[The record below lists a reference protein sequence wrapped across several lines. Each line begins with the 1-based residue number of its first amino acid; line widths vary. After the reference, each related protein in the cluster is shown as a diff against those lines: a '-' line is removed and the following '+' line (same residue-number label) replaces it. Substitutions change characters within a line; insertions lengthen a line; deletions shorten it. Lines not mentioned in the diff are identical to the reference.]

1 MKLSIILRFCL
12 WFMGISMAFPSL
24 SQTMLVTNG
33 NTSSRIILKEN
44 NQISWTAANLLQTF
58 IQKVTSCKLPVVI
71 SQTPRKGDILIGG
84 QSPAEV
90 TEDGFSISTQ
100 DGILKIS
107 GKENGVVYGVV
118 TLLEQYLGID
128 YWGENEYSLTPSKTV
143 NLPLINKVENPG
155 FRYRQTQCY
164 AIHTDSIYKWWN
176 RLEEPNEVFAAGY
189 WVHTFDKL
197 LPSSIYGKEHPEY
210 YSYFKGKRHPGKAS
224 QWCLSNPEV
233 FEIVAQRVDS
243 IFKANPDKHIMS
255 VSQNDGNYTNCTCD
269 ACKAIDDYEG
279 ALSGSIITFLNK
291 LAARFPDKEFSTLA
305 YLYTMNPPK
314 HVKPLPNVNI
324 MLCDIDCDR
333 EVTLTENASGKEF
346 VKAMEGWSKITNN
359 IFVWDYGINFDNY
372 LAPFPNFHILQDNI
386 RLFKKN
392 HATMHFSQI
401 AGSRGGDFAEL
412 RAYLVSKLMWNP
424 EVNVDS
430 LMQHFLHGYYGE
442 AAPYLYQYI
451 KIMEGALIG
460 SGQRLW
466 IYDSPVSHKYGMLKP
481 ALMRRYN
488 HLFDL
493 AEKAVAAEPDF
504 LKRVQR
510 ARLPIQYSEL
520 EIARTETEKDL
531 VDINKKLDL
540 FEERVKEFQVPTLN
554 ERSNS
559 PVDYCKLYRERY
571 MPQKERSLAL
581 GAKVT
586 YLIPPTGKYAA
597 LGKNALVD
605 GLFGGATF
613 VDSWIGW
620 EGTDGAFVI
629 DLGETKEIQSVETD
643 FLHQIGAWI
652 LFPLKVVYSYAED
665 GEHYTHW
672 KTIDLPEERTGE
684 VKFRG
689 VKAESAEPIKTRYVK
704 VEVTGTKEC
713 PTWHPPG
720 DRAYYLEVIDTAEAG
735 AGKSYPNLLLANG
748 EAPDQFDPEASPR
761 NRSIFEEAM
770 GDYNDF
776 EGDDAYGDDE

>member
-1 MKLSIILRFCL
+1 MNNISLKFIVLLVGINSCLFVSVSAQISLVNKGTLRSSIVVVENEPVNQTAAHLFQMFIER
-12 WFMGISMAFPSL
+12 ISGCRIPI
-24 SQTMLVTNG
+24 VIGG
-33 NTSSRIILKEN
+33 NTKDGNII
-44 NQISWTAANLLQTF
+44 
-58 IQKVTSCKLPVVI
+58 
-71 SQTPRKGDILIGG
+71 IGG
-84 QSPAEV
+84 EAPTEV
-90 TEDGFSISTQ
+90 LEDGFSISSKGGVLTIK
-100 DGILKIS
+100 GR
-107 GKENGVVYGVV
+107 GKGTVYGVV
-118 TLLEQYLGID
+118 TLLEQYLGVD
-128 YWGENEYSLTPSKTV
+128 YWGENEYSFTPQKTV
-143 NLPLINKVENPG
+143 TLPLINKIENPG

-164 AIHTDSIYKWWN
+164 ATHTDSIYKWWN
-176 RLEEPNEVFAAGY
+176 RLEEPNEVFAANY

-197 LPSSIYGKEHPEY
+197 LPSSVYGKEHPEC

-269 ACKAIDDYEG
+269 DCKAIDDYEG

-466 IYDSPVSHKYGMLKP
+466 IYDSPVSHKYGMLKS

-493 AEKAVAAEPDF
+493 AEKAVAPKPDF

-531 VDINKKLDL
+531 ADINNKLDL
-540 FEERVKEFQVPTLN
+540 FEKRVKEFQVSTLN

-559 PVDYCKLYRERY
+559 PVDYCKLY
-571 MPQKERSLAL
+571 
-581 GAKVT
+581 GAQNET
-586 YLIPPTGKYAA
+586 YI
-597 LGKNALVD
+597 
-605 GLFGGATF
+605 
-613 VDSWIGW
+613 
-620 EGTDGAFVI
+620 
-629 DLGETKEIQSVETD
+629 
-643 FLHQIGAWI
+643 
-652 LFPLKVVYSYAED
+652 ED
-665 GEHYTHW
+665 
-672 KTIDLPEERTGE
+672 
-684 VKFRG
+684 
-689 VKAESAEPIKTRYVK
+689 
-704 VEVTGTKEC
+704 
-713 PTWHPPG
+713 
-720 DRAYYLEVIDTAEAG
+720 
-735 AGKSYPNLLLANG
+735 
-748 EAPDQFDPEASPR
+748 
-761 NRSIFEEAM
+761 
-770 GDYNDF
+770 
-776 EGDDAYGDDE
+776 

>member
-143 NLPLINKVENPG
+143 NLPFINKVENPG

-401 AGSRGGDFAEL
+401 AGSRGGDFVEL

-540 FEERVKEFQVPTLN
+540 FEECVKEFQVPTLN

-571 MPQKERSLAL
+571 MPQKEKSLAL

-620 EGTDGAFVI
+620 EGTDGVCNA
-629 DLGETKEIQSVETD
+629 
-643 FLHQIGAWI
+643 
-652 LFPLKVVYSYAED
+652 
-665 GEHYTHW
+665 
-672 KTIDLPEERTGE
+672 
-684 VKFRG
+684 
-689 VKAESAEPIKTRYVK
+689 
-704 VEVTGTKEC
+704 
-713 PTWHPPG
+713 HP
-720 DRAYYLEVIDTAEAG
+720 
-735 AGKSYPNLLLANG
+735 
-748 EAPDQFDPEASPR
+748 
-761 NRSIFEEAM
+761 
-770 GDYNDF
+770 
-776 EGDDAYGDDE
+776 

>member
-143 NLPLINKVENPG
+143 NLPFINKVENPG

-176 RLEEPNEVFAAGY
+176 RLEEPNEVFAAGH

-510 ARLPIQYSEL
+510 AR
-520 EIARTETEKDL
+520 
-531 VDINKKLDL
+531 
-540 FEERVKEFQVPTLN
+540 
-554 ERSNS
+554 
-559 PVDYCKLYRERY
+559 Y

-713 PTWHPPG
+713 PTWHYGVGHPSWFFI
-720 DRAYYLEVIDTAEAG
+720 DEVII
-735 AGKSYPNLLLANG
+735 K
-748 EAPDQFDPEASPR
+748 
-761 NRSIFEEAM
+761 
-770 GDYNDF
+770 
-776 EGDDAYGDDE
+776 

>member
-1 MKLSIILRFCL
+1 MRKSIGLKIMVPFCILAIVCGLCSTLIYSKIAQMNRATKS
-12 WFMGISMAFPSL
+12 ISDNYMTITEKTGEMESDF
-24 SQTMLVTNG
+24 
-33 NTSSRIILKEN
+33 I
-44 NQISWTAANLLQTF
+44 LLQYKLARYVTAFDDDDLKQLSKDIKEATERMDKDISVIAEKSSDSGEADALKDYKAAYATF
-58 IQKVTSCKLPVVI
+58 SESYQK
-71 SQTPRKGDILIGG
+71 
-84 QSPAEV
+84 
-90 TEDGFSISTQ
+90 
-100 DGILKIS
+100 
-107 GKENGVVYGVV
+107 
-118 TLLEQYLGID
+118 
-128 YWGENEYSLTPSKTV
+128 SK
-143 NLPLINKVENPG
+143 
-155 FRYRQTQCY
+155 
-164 AIHTDSIYKWWN
+164 
-176 RLEEPNEVFAAGY
+176 
-189 WVHTFDKL
+189 
-197 LPSSIYGKEHPEY
+197 
-210 YSYFKGKRHPGKAS
+210 
-224 QWCLSNPEV
+224 
-233 FEIVAQRVDS
+233 
-243 IFKANPDKHIMS
+243 
-255 VSQNDGNYTNCTCD
+255 
-269 ACKAIDDYEG
+269 KAIDDYEG

-314 HVKPLPNVNI
+314 RVKPLPNVNI

-559 PVDYCKLYRERY
+559 PVDYCKLYRKRY
-571 MPQKERSLAL
+571 MPQKEKSLAL

-597 LGKNALVD
+597 LGKKALVD

-629 DLGETKEIQSVETD
+629 DLGEAKEIQSVETD

-652 LFPLKVVYSYAED
+652 LFPLKVVYSYADD

-713 PTWHPPG
+713 PTWHYGVGHPSWFFI
-720 DRAYYLEVIDTAEAG
+720 DEVII
-735 AGKSYPNLLLANG
+735 K
-748 EAPDQFDPEASPR
+748 
-761 NRSIFEEAM
+761 
-770 GDYNDF
+770 
-776 EGDDAYGDDE
+776 

>member
-1 MKLSIILRFCL
+1 MNLKPVLRTLMFFLSAWICTSF
-12 WFMGISMAFPSL
+12 AYA
-24 SQTMLVTNG
+24 QTLLIKDGKTKVK
-33 NTSSRIILKEN
+33 IILKEDIQVN
-44 NQISWTAANLLQTF
+44 KVAANLFQSF
-58 IQKVTSCKLPVVI
+58 FQKITSKTLPIVI
-71 SQTPRKGDILIGG
+71 NQTPQKGDILIGG
-84 QSPAEV
+84 ETAQEV
-90 TEDGFSISTQ
+90 TEDGFSISTK
-100 DGILKIS
+100 DGILRVS
-107 GKENGVVYGVV
+107 GKDNGVVYGIV
-118 TLLEQYLGID
+118 TLLEQYLGVD
-128 YWGENEYSLTPSKTV
+128 YWGENEYSFTPQKTII
-143 NLPLINKVENPG
+143 LPLINKTDNPA

-164 AIHTDSIYKWWN
+164 AIRTDSVYKWWN
-176 RLEEPNEVFAAGY
+176 RLEEPDEVFAAGY

-197 LPSSIYGKEHPEY
+197 LPSSVYGKEHPEY

-269 ACKAIDDYEG
+269 ACKAIDDREE

-333 EVTLTENASGKEF
+333 EVTLTENASGRQF
-346 VKAMEGWSKITNN
+346 VKAMEGWSAITDN

-424 EVNVDS
+424 EADVDS
-430 LMQHFLHGYYGE
+430 LMQYFLHGYYGE

-451 KIMEGALIG
+451 KVMEGALIG

-481 ALMRRYN
+481 TLMRRYN
-488 HLFDL
+488 DLFDL
-493 AEKAVAAEPDF
+493 AEKAVEADNTF

-510 ARLPIQYSEL
+510 ARLPLQYSEL

-531 VDINKKLDL
+531 ADIDRKLAL
-540 FEERVKEFQVPTLN
+540 FEERVKEFNVPTLN

-559 PVDYCKLYRERY
+559 PIEYCELYRKRY
-571 MPQKERSLAL
+571 MPQTERSLAL
-581 GAKVT
+581 GAKVS
-586 YLIPPTGKYAA
+586 YIIPPTGKYAEI
-597 LGKNALVD
+597 GKTALVD

-613 VDSWIGW
+613 VDSWVGW
-620 EGTDGAFVI
+620 EGTDGAFI
-629 DLGETKEIQSVETD
+629 LDLGEEKEIHSVETD

-652 LFPLKVVYSYAED
+652 LFPLKVTYSYSAD
-665 GEHYTHW
+665 GEQYTFW
-672 KTIDLPEERTGE
+672 GTNDLPEERFGK
-684 VKFRG
+684 VGFRG
-689 VKAESAEPIKTRYVK
+689 VKTESATPIKTRYVK

-713 PTWHPPG
+713 PTWHYGVGHPSWFFI
-720 DRAYYLEVIDTAEAG
+720 DEVII
-735 AGKSYPNLLLANG
+735 K
-748 EAPDQFDPEASPR
+748 
-761 NRSIFEEAM
+761 
-770 GDYNDF
+770 
-776 EGDDAYGDDE
+776 

>member
-84 QSPAEV
+84 QSSAEV
-90 TEDGFSISTQ
+90 TKDGFSISTQ

-243 IFKANPDKHIMS
+243 IFKANPNKHIIS

-531 VDINKKLDL
+531 VDINRKLDL

-559 PVDYCKLYRERY
+559 PI
-571 MPQKERSLAL
+571 
-581 GAKVT
+581 
-586 YLIPPTGKYAA
+586 IPPTGKYAA
-597 LGKNALVD
+597 LGKNALID

-629 DLGETKEIQSVETD
+629 DLGEAKEIHSVETD

-652 LFPLKVVYSYAED
+652 LFPLKVVYSYADD

-684 VKFRG
+684 VKFRR
-689 VKAESAEPIKTRYVK
+689 VKAESAGPIKTRYVK

-713 PTWHPPG
+713 PTWHYGVGHPSWFFI
-720 DRAYYLEVIDTAEAG
+720 DEVII
-735 AGKSYPNLLLANG
+735 K
-748 EAPDQFDPEASPR
+748 
-761 NRSIFEEAM
+761 
-770 GDYNDF
+770 
-776 EGDDAYGDDE
+776 

>member
-1 MKLSIILRFCL
+1 MNNISLKFIVLLVGINSCLFVSVSAQISLVNKGTLRSSIVVVENEPVNQTAAHLFQMFIER
-12 WFMGISMAFPSL
+12 ISGCRIPI
-24 SQTMLVTNG
+24 VIGG
-33 NTSSRIILKEN
+33 NTKDGNII
-44 NQISWTAANLLQTF
+44 
-58 IQKVTSCKLPVVI
+58 
-71 SQTPRKGDILIGG
+71 IGG
-84 QSPAEV
+84 EAPTEV
-90 TEDGFSISTQ
+90 LEDGFSISSKGGVLTIK
-100 DGILKIS
+100 GR
-107 GKENGVVYGVV
+107 GKGTVYGVV
-118 TLLEQYLGID
+118 TLLEQYLGVD
-128 YWGENEYSLTPSKTV
+128 YWGENEYSFTPQKTV
-143 NLPLINKVENPG
+143 TLPLINKIENPG

-164 AIHTDSIYKWWN
+164 ATHTDSIYKWWN
-176 RLEEPNEVFAAGY
+176 RLEEPNEVFAANY

-197 LPSSIYGKEHPEY
+197 LPSSVYGKEHPEY

-269 ACKAIDDYEG
+269 DCKAIDDYEG

-430 LMQHFLHGYYGE
+430 LMKHFLHGYYGE

-466 IYDSPVSHKYGMLKP
+466 IYDSPVSHKYGMLKS

-493 AEKAVAAEPDF
+493 AEKAVAPKPDF

-531 VDINKKLDL
+531 ADINNSSFASKK
-540 FEERVKEFQVPTLN
+540 V
-554 ERSNS
+554 
-559 PVDYCKLYRERY
+559 
-571 MPQKERSLAL
+571 
-581 GAKVT
+581 
-586 YLIPPTGKYAA
+586 
-597 LGKNALVD
+597 
-605 GLFGGATF
+605 
-613 VDSWIGW
+613 
-620 EGTDGAFVI
+620 
-629 DLGETKEIQSVETD
+629 
-643 FLHQIGAWI
+643 
-652 LFPLKVVYSYAED
+652 
-665 GEHYTHW
+665 
-672 KTIDLPEERTGE
+672 
-684 VKFRG
+684 
-689 VKAESAEPIKTRYVK
+689 
-704 VEVTGTKEC
+704 
-713 PTWHPPG
+713 
-720 DRAYYLEVIDTAEAG
+720 
-735 AGKSYPNLLLANG
+735 
-748 EAPDQFDPEASPR
+748 
-761 NRSIFEEAM
+761 
-770 GDYNDF
+770 
-776 EGDDAYGDDE
+776 

>member
-597 LGKNALVD
+597 LRKNALVD

-713 PTWHPPG
+713 PTWHYGVGHPSWFFI
-720 DRAYYLEVIDTAEAG
+720 DEVII
-735 AGKSYPNLLLANG
+735 K
-748 EAPDQFDPEASPR
+748 
-761 NRSIFEEAM
+761 
-770 GDYNDF
+770 
-776 EGDDAYGDDE
+776 

>member
-58 IQKVTSCKLPVVI
+58 IQKVTSCKLPVVV

-84 QSPAEV
+84 QSSAEV

-118 TLLEQYLGID
+118 TLLEQYWGID

-143 NLPLINKVENPG
+143 NLPFINKVENPG

-554 ERSNS
+554 ECSNS

-571 MPQKERSLAL
+571 MPQKEKSLAL

-629 DLGETKEIQSVETD
+629 DLGEAKKIHSVETD

-652 LFPLKVVYSYAED
+652 LFPLKVVYSYADD

-689 VKAESAEPIKTRYVK
+689 VKAESAEPIKTRYRVSPTFCTK
-704 VEVTGTKEC
+704 VTL
-713 PTWHPPG
+713 
-720 DRAYYLEVIDTAEAG
+720 R
-735 AGKSYPNLLLANG
+735 
-748 EAPDQFDPEASPR
+748 
-761 NRSIFEEAM
+761 
-770 GDYNDF
+770 
-776 EGDDAYGDDE
+776 

>member
-1 MKLSIILRFCL
+1 M
-12 WFMGISMAFPSL
+12 
-24 SQTMLVTNG
+24 
-33 NTSSRIILKEN
+33 
-44 NQISWTAANLLQTF
+44 
-58 IQKVTSCKLPVVI
+58 
-71 SQTPRKGDILIGG
+71 
-84 QSPAEV
+84 
-90 TEDGFSISTQ
+90 
-100 DGILKIS
+100 
-107 GKENGVVYGVV
+107 
-118 TLLEQYLGID
+118 
-128 YWGENEYSLTPSKTV
+128 
-143 NLPLINKVENPG
+143 
-155 FRYRQTQCY
+155 
-164 AIHTDSIYKWWN
+164 
-176 RLEEPNEVFAAGY
+176 
-189 WVHTFDKL
+189 
-197 LPSSIYGKEHPEY
+197 
-210 YSYFKGKRHPGKAS
+210 
-224 QWCLSNPEV
+224 
-233 FEIVAQRVDS
+233 
-243 IFKANPDKHIMS
+243 
-255 VSQNDGNYTNCTCD
+255 
-269 ACKAIDDYEG
+269 
-279 ALSGSIITFLNK
+279 
-291 LAARFPDKEFSTLA
+291 
-305 YLYTMNPPK
+305 
-314 HVKPLPNVNI
+314 
-324 MLCDIDCDR
+324 
-333 EVTLTENASGKEF
+333 
-346 VKAMEGWSKITNN
+346 
-359 IFVWDYGINFDNY
+359 WDYGINFDNY

-629 DLGETKEIQSVETD
+629 DLGEAKKIHSVETD

-652 LFPLKVVYSYAED
+652 LFPLKVVYSYADD

-713 PTWHPPG
+713 PTWHYGVGHPSWFFI
-720 DRAYYLEVIDTAEAG
+720 DEVII
-735 AGKSYPNLLLANG
+735 K
-748 EAPDQFDPEASPR
+748 
-761 NRSIFEEAM
+761 
-770 GDYNDF
+770 
-776 EGDDAYGDDE
+776 

>member
-84 QSPAEV
+84 QSSAEV

-118 TLLEQYLGID
+118 TLLEQYWGID

-143 NLPLINKVENPG
+143 NLPFINKVENPG

-197 LPSSIYGKEHPEY
+197 LPLSIYGKEHPEY

-314 HVKPLPNVNI
+314 RVKPLPNVNI

-559 PVDYCKLYRERY
+559 PVDYCKLYRKRY
-571 MPQKERSLAL
+571 MPQKEKSLAL

-597 LGKNALVD
+597 LGKKALVD

-629 DLGETKEIQSVETD
+629 DLGEAKEIQSVETD

-652 LFPLKVVYSYAED
+652 LFPLKVVYSYADD

-689 VKAESAEPIKTRYVK
+689 VKAESAEPIKTRYAV
-704 VEVTGTKEC
+704 
-713 PTWHPPG
+713 
-720 DRAYYLEVIDTAEAG
+720 
-735 AGKSYPNLLLANG
+735 SYTHLP
-748 EAPDQFDPEASPR
+748 SPR
-761 NRSIFEEAM
+761 DS
-770 GDYNDF
+770 
-776 EGDDAYGDDE
+776 

>member
-1 MKLSIILRFCL
+1 MNLKLILRSLIFFLSL
-12 WFMGISMAFPSL
+12 WIC
-24 SQTMLVTNG
+24 
-33 NTSSRIILKEN
+33 TSAAYA
-44 NQISWTAANLLQTF
+44 QISLMKDGKTKAKVILEEDSQVNRVAANLFQSF
-58 IQKVTSCKLPVVI
+58 VQKITGKTLPIVI
-71 SQTPRKGDILIGG
+71 KQIPQKGDIFIGG
-84 QSPAEV
+84 ETSQEV

-100 DGILKIS
+100 DGILRVS
-107 GKENGVVYGVV
+107 GKDNGVVYGIV
-118 TLLEQYLGID
+118 TLLEQYLGVD
-128 YWGENEYSLTPSKTV
+128 YWGENEYSLVPQKTIT
-143 NLPLINKVENPG
+143 LPLINKIDNPA

-164 AIHTDSIYKWWN
+164 AIRTDSVYKWWN

-197 LPSSIYGKEHPEY
+197 LPSSVYGKEHPEY

-243 IFKANPDKHIMS
+243 IFKANPDKQIMS

-269 ACKAIDDYEG
+269 ACKAIDDREG

-333 EVTLTENASGKEF
+333 EVTLTENASGKQF
-346 VKAMEGWSKITNN
+346 VKAMEGWSAITDN

-451 KIMEGALIG
+451 KVMEGALIG

-466 IYDSPVSHKYGMLKP
+466 IYDSPVSHKNGMLKP
-481 ALMRRYN
+481 TLMRRYN
-488 HLFDL
+488 DLFDL
-493 AEKAVAAEPDF
+493 AEKAVEADNTF

-510 ARLPIQYSEL
+510 ARLPLQYSEL
-520 EIARTETEKDL
+520 EIARTETVKDL
-531 VDINKKLDL
+531 VDIDKKLTL
-540 FEERVKEFQVPTLN
+540 FEERVKEFNVPTLN

-559 PVDYCKLYRERY
+559 PVEYCELYRKRY
-571 MPQKERSLAL
+571 MPQTEQSLAL
-581 GAKVT
+581 GAKVS
-586 YLIPPTGKYAA
+586 YIIPPTGKYAEI
-597 LGKNALVD
+597 GKTALVD

-613 VDSWIGW
+613 VDSWVGW
-620 EGTDGAFVI
+620 EGTDGAFII
-629 DLGETKEIQSVETD
+629 DLGEEKEIHSVETD

-652 LFPLKVVYSYAED
+652 LFPLKVAYSYSAD
-665 GEHYTHW
+665 GERYTPW
-672 KTIDLPEERTGE
+672 GATDLAEERSGK
-684 VKFRG
+684 VGFRG
-689 VKAESAEPIKTRYVK
+689 VKTESATPIKTRYIK

-713 PTWHPPG
+713 PTWHYGVGHPSWFFI
-720 DRAYYLEVIDTAEAG
+720 DEVII
-735 AGKSYPNLLLANG
+735 K
-748 EAPDQFDPEASPR
+748 
-761 NRSIFEEAM
+761 
-770 GDYNDF
+770 
-776 EGDDAYGDDE
+776 